1 MKKII
6 FIGLGVLLLF
16 YIVLQC
22 TSKDPREK
30 YSGNFKVTLPTLGDG
45 ESTGTLKR
53 VYMVVDDSKSMLGY
67 LDMQKTESSDST
79 KESNFIFNISKFLN
93 NFKYKY
99 NGNAEVCCGETNNYN
114 DVEKFLKG
122 LRENSKTLL
131 KNNSTFVDEL
141 IKTACGEVNDTTVSV
156 VVSDMVLSWGPNR
169 LENEGYDFNRR
180 DLENGLKGQVNNAA
194 LEVKTKGYDIMIV
207 KYDCDFNGHY
217 YYNNRE
223 NRNDKGNKE
232 HLFDN
237 KLMRNRPYY
246 LMFIGKKEFLVNL
259 YNDCLEESDFVYT
272 SFGLKEGKESEYRI
286 AEKNTKRW
294 TKCEAKDTM
303 TGTFYCDKDYKN
315 EVTEFE
321 VEYDK
326 FILPRYI
333 NIDSIRVHV
342 SDSCFKIKE
351 YSYNYSKNK
360 FRYTLV
366 LPKHNEINKPEI
378 EVKIILKHNI
388 NPSSITI
395 MEDVATKENVNDM
408 LERLKGKTWGF
419 SAIIDAIDDAY
430 YGKDKREESIVI
442 SRAKIKFIND

>member
-53 VYMVVDDSKSMLGY
+53 VYMVVDNSKSMLGY

-79 KESNFIFNISKFLN
+79 KESNFIYNISTFLN

-99 NGNAEVCCGETNNYN
+99 NGNAEVCCSEMYN
-114 DVEKFLKG
+114 DVEFLTA
-122 LRENSKTLL
+122 LRKERNKLL
-131 KNNSTFVDEL
+131 KADSSFVDEL
-141 IKTACGEVNDTTVSV
+141 IKKACGEVNDTTVSV
-156 VVSDMVLSWGPNR
+156 VVSDMVLSWGSNR

-180 DLENGLKGQVNNAA
+180 DLENGLKGQVNKAA

-342 SDSCFKIKE
+342 SDRCFKIKE

-378 EVKIILKHNI
+378 EVQIILKHNI